1 MLAPSVLDLH
11 IKQLSLISLTPT
23 NALVVVV
30 TEDGQVFNRH
40 MDFAEEVSSDELA
53 RVQHLLNE
61 VFGGNTLHDIEHGLG
76 RGMSEAF
83 ADPLVRM
90 TLDEVLSCLREG
102 EGSRTHSLGFSS
114 LLSQPEFSQSEAVLP
129 VMQVLEDDT
138 VLLHI
143 LDDTACQTGGRPT
156 VRIGSENQAS
166 QLSGVSVVASRYGRG
181 DSAGVVA
188 VIGPTR
194 MDYSKVLRAVR
205 IAGTALG
212 DL

>member
-1 MLAPSVLDLH
+1 MLDLH

-30 TEDGQVFNRH
+30 AEDGQVFNRH

-61 VFGGNTLHDIEHGLG
+61 VFGGNTLHDIGARIQG

-102 EGSRTHSLGFSS
+102 EGSRAHSLGFSS

-138 VLLHI
+138 DV
-143 LDDTACQTGGRPT
+143 ACTSLTTRHVKPMASPRCAWAG
-156 VRIGSENQAS
+156 RIGPPD
-166 QLSGVSVVASRYGRG
+166 LSGVSVVASRYGRG

-194 MDYSKVLRAVR
+194 MDYSKVLRAVPASR
-205 IAGTALG
+205 APRSVIC
-212 DL
+212 